1 MTYSVDYAAEV
12 AQWVRFLFC
21 AMRNYLLHLMRKNR
35 QLVMGRASYKQFI
48 IDAGNTSTDK
58 FAILQRKFA
67 LSRLAKAIWSSK
79 KKCFINKSLREE
91 LNLLIEI
98 LTNPKIR
105 WSTPIAHLI
114 PRTPDFQA
122 WGDASLH
129 AAGGFSVD
137 LGFYWYLQWPSEI
150 TSKILKFFKKRIKH
164 NGEMVSI
171 NLLEYIV
178 IIINYAICSH
188 LYTSRGLDS
197 KYKHQTL
204 LNWSDNKSAIA
215 WTKKAAIST
224 AGGKALSRIFLSL
237 CINNDLQ
244 CCSDYINTKE
254 NVIADDLSR
263 IHLSNTSE
271 FSTLKQ
277 AHLVLASYKR
287 FPLNQEFISCLTQAV
302 LCGHSPPLQQLPAC
316 AL

>member
-1 MTYSVDYAAEV
+1 MKLSMAASAEGLFQVMGFDMPEIRRSNLSMDKYYEIVCSYVQTILGLEVNTRDMIVTLPREKKEDILAILRHWYSERRSFVIKEVSSLLGKLNYAAEV

-114 PRTPDFQA
+114 SRTPGFQA

-137 LGFYWYLQWPSEI
+137 LGFYWYL
-150 TSKILKFFKKRIKH
+150 
-164 NGEMVSI
+164 
-171 NLLEYIV
+171 
-178 IIINYAICSH
+178 
-188 LYTSRGLDS
+188 
-197 KYKHQTL
+197 
-204 LNWSDNKSAIA
+204 
-215 WTKKAAIST
+215 
-224 AGGKALSRIFLSL
+224 
-237 CINNDLQ
+237 
-244 CCSDYINTKE
+244 
-254 NVIADDLSR
+254 
-263 IHLSNTSE
+263 
-271 FSTLKQ
+271 
-277 AHLVLASYKR
+277 
-287 FPLNQEFISCLTQAV
+287 
-302 LCGHSPPLQQLPAC
+302 
-316 AL
+316 